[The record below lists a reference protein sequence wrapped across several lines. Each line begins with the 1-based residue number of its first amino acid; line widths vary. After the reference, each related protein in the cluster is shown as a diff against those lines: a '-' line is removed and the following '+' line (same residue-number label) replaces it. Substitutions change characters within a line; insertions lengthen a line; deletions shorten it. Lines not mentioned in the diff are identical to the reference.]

1 MFQVEGRGN
10 KRVGEDGYSGKDAL
24 CMDFCLDLIGR
35 NWEGWETVLLFFKF
49 YNKKA
54 REKLSSSQIP
64 LSVTS
69 REHFR
74 LEAQLVQRLKSKCMC
89 VPAIFPGPTQC
100 WGTVSTRQ
108 TLAG

>member
-1 MFQVEGRGN
+1 
-10 KRVGEDGYSGKDAL
+10 
-24 CMDFCLDLIGR
+24 MDFCLDLIGR

-54 REKLSSSQIP
+54 REKLSSSQFP

-74 LEAQLVQRLKSKCMC
+74 LEAQLVQRLRSKC
-89 VPAIFPGPTQC
+89 VPAIFPGPTAVL
-100 WGTVSTRQ
+100 GHGEHSPDTRWMNERDEVR
-108 TLAG
+108 T